1 MKKLTIFTVLLI
13 FLGIAN
19 AQSQE
24 PVVTWDGL
32 IKQKEKSDADILNA
46 KKNTKSATWAKRADI
61 YYNIH
66 TFEIAGL
73 YKGLPATGNGI
84 QNAEYLIDKPG
95 KKSVSG
101 DMEIWEY
108 NRKKLIFKNGI
119 LDSWEQTEFIDKN
132 ALQKSAEALLKAVEV
147 DEKGKFKDKS
157 TTKDLLAMIKS
168 SIINDAITLYSD
180 ALEEKTKNDNKLNE
194 SINKKFKDSYKLM
207 EYGYNLCELPKN
219 SLDTIYKLNQIGY
232 FMGVIAYNDKSYK
245 KAKSHFEKS
254 IENDHLPGASYHYLA
269 ECYAGMGDSTTF
281 ISKVKE
287 GFDKYPDDEQL
298 IIDLIN
304 YYMAKNQLDEA
315 VEYIDIALA
324 KNPDNPSYYSAK
336 ATIYDN
342 ATDKMNDE
350 YKKYMEESYDHKKE
364 AFRERNNPTKL
375 KAAESKRDETLNK
388 ALEVVKN
395 IEENLNK
402 AEKLYNESLEV
413 DPKFFNAAYNL
424 GRIYLKRNDRN
435 ALHADYILKIYLK
448 KDFKKS
454 AEFEN
459 LAKEQLRIAA
469 EKFEVASKINPN
481 DIDLLKVLKIFYFIL
496 RDTEN
501 QKRIEELINNSAT
514 EEIKID

>member
-13 FLGIAN
+13 FLGTAY
-19 AQSQE
+19 AQAQE

-84 QNAEYLIDKPG
+84 QNAEYLIGKPG
-95 KKSVSG
+95 KKSVTG

-108 NRKKLIFKNGI
+108 NRKKLIFKTGI

-168 SIINDAITLYSD
+168 SIINDAITKYTEKEYKD
-180 ALEEKTKNDNKLNE
+180 A
-194 SINKKFKDSYKLM
+194 YKYM
-207 EYGYNLCELPKN
+207 TYGYNLCELPKN
-219 SLDTIYKLNQIGY
+219 PLDTIFRLNQIGY
-232 FMGVIAYNDKSYK
+232 FLGVIAYNDKSYK

-254 IENDHLPGASYHYLA
+254 IANDHLPGASYHYLA

-287 GFDKYPDDEQL
+287 GFDKYPEDEQL

-375 KAAESKRDETLNK
+375 KAAESKRDEALNK
-388 ALEVVKN
+388 ALEEVKN

-402 AEKLYNESLEV
+402 AEKLYNESLEI

-481 DIDLLKVLKIFYFIL
+481 DIDLLKVLKRIYFRL

-501 QKRIEELINNSAT
+501 QKRIEELINNSDT